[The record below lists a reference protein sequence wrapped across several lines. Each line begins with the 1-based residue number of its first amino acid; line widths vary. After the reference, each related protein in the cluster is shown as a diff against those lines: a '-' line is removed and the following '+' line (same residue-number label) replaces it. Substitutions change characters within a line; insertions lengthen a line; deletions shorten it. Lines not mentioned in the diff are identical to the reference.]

1 MKKMSNSSTGMKKMY
16 KLKYYVV
23 HLLGVV
29 CLLILDQGCASFV
42 TQVMSRLIKNKKKM
56 VWYKLQKCK

>member
-1 MKKMSNSSTGMKKMY
+1 MY
-16 KLKYYVV
+16 KLKYYVI

-42 TQVMSRLIKNKKKM
+42 AEVMSFLIISNKKKAI
-56 VWYKLQKCK
+56 VWYKLQEMHVKLT